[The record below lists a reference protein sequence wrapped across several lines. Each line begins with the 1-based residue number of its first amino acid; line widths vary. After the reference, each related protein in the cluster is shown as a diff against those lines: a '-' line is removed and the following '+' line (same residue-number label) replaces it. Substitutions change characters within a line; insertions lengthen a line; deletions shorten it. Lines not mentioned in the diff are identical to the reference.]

1 MAVAA
6 PLIPVA
12 VPMETTPLPI
22 GLIVGS
28 EAPAW
33 LKALI
38 DKGTP
43 HQDWAPWQKG
53 CLKRLLPK
61 RTGAAALS
69 VAAKH
74 FGVVVPR
81 GHATV
86 SIAEALKLPFVV
98 REHASARQLVCD
110 VVRRL
115 PRWEDEGKTES
126 NVPAA
131 KDDDLLVVHVHV
143 DQGETDVQVLAT
155 GQVDALSESAA
166 AAAVDIATSYSAA
179 SFDSPRRP
187 WEWFAFILEQPQ
199 NALWPLLLMWHP
211 SLVEWPKVTTSL
223 CKRREWRSSFRH
235 TSTYMASLPSDCI
248 PNLPPACT
256 PTSPCRMVQENGR
269 HDRVVGGS
277 GDHGVSGYFA
287 RSHQPASLVADLV
300 EGWAKQAVAP
310 TCPAL

>member
-1 MAVAA
+1 METPVWEESMAVAA
-6 PLIPVA
+6 PMIPVA
-12 VPMETTPLPI
+12 VPMETMGTSASMETTPLPI
-22 GLIVGS
+22 ELIVGT

-38 DKGTP
+38 GKGIP

-74 FGVVVPR
+74 VGVVVPR

-115 PRWEDEGKTES
+115 PRWEDEGATES

-131 KDDDLLVVHVHV
+131 KDDDLLVVHVHA
-143 DQGETDVQVLAT
+143 DLGETDVQVLAT
-155 GQVDALSESAA
+155 EQVDVLSESAA
-166 AAAVDIATSYSAA
+166 AAAVDIATSEA
-179 SFDSPRRP
+179 
-187 WEWFAFILEQPQ
+187 
-199 NALWPLLLMWHP
+199 
-211 SLVEWPKVTTSL
+211 
-223 CKRREWRSSFRH
+223 
-235 TSTYMASLPSDCI
+235 MASRCI
-248 PNLPPACT
+248 
-256 PTSPCRMVQENGR
+256 
-269 HDRVVGGS
+269 
-277 GDHGVSGYFA
+277 
-287 RSHQPASLVADLV
+287 
-300 EGWAKQAVAP
+300 
-310 TCPAL
+310 